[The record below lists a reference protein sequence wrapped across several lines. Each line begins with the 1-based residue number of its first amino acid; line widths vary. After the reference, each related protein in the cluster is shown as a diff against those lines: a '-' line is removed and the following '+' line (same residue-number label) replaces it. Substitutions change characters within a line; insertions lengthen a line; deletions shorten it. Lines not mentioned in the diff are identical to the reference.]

1 MYNEKHAHNTHS
13 HHSSHHAQ
21 QKMQNRD
28 SNFKL
33 AFNATVHCLSGCF
46 LGELL
51 GLIISLIIGLGTME
65 STLLAVAMGF
75 VMGLFLG
82 VLPLI
87 KAGYNFNNAIKIII
101 LAEGISI
108 AVMEGFE
115 VLIMILIPGVM
126 DAGIFD
132 ILFWSGMIGGL
143 AVGFIAALPIN
154 YLMIKRGI
162 RHSH

>member
-1 MYNEKHAHNTHS
+1 MYNEKHTHNTHS
-13 HHSSHHAQ
+13 HHSSHPAQ

-46 LGELL
+46 LGEIL
-51 GLIISLIIGLGTME
+51 GLIISLIIGLGTIE